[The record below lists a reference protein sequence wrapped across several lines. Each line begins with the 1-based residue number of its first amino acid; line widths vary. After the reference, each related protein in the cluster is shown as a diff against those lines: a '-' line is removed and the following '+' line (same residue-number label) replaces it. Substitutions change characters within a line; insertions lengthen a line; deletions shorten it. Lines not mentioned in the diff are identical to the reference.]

1 MARIQD
7 LNHEKAVLLI
17 DSSYFVFY
25 RYYATS
31 RWFSFRQKG
40 VSNPAPLDC
49 ESLMQ
54 NSDFLQAF
62 ASQAQKEVTRLIR
75 QWGSCPENVVFCCD
89 CPRANIW
96 RMGLSAAGEGISAGY
111 KGTREA
117 PANFAP
123 GIFPY
128 FFQLLSNGDIKG
140 KRSAVD
146 GLEADDV
153 VYGWVRALR
162 NGESREEFAD
172 TPIYCISN
180 DNDYLQ
186 LRRFDKVHIYNLG
199 DKNLADRSCGCP
211 EKDLLVKV
219 LCGDKSDN
227 IPPCAAGVGP
237 KTALKLAG
245 MSVEDRE
252 AWLRKKGGDAAV
264 AMAEANRCLV
274 DFRCIP
280 EGLLQKLNL

>member
-1 MARIQD
+1 MAAMARIQD
-7 LNHEKAVLLI
+7 LKKDNSILLI

-25 RYYATS
+25 RYYATC

-40 VSNPAPLDC
+40 VNNPAPLDC

-54 NSDFLQAF
+54 NPEFLEAFTNQAY
-62 ASQAQKEVTRLIR
+62 KEVTRLIR

-96 RMGLSAAGEGISAGY
+96 RMGLADAAY

-123 GIFPY
+123 GIFSH
-128 FFQLLSNGDIKG
+128 FFDRLNNGDITG
-140 KRSAVD
+140 KRSYVD

-162 NGESREEFAD
+162 SESHSEFAD
-172 TPIYCISN
+172 VPIYCISN

-186 LRRFDKVHIYNLG
+186 LRRFDNVHVYNLG

-245 MSVEDRE
+245 MSAEDRE

-264 AMAEANRCLV
+264 AMAEANRRLI

-280 EGLLQKLNL
+280 EGLLQKLNLD